1 MSPKVNWDDY
11 NESSSPKRESFPPG
25 IYHVEVESAEERT
38 SASGNGYF
46 SVRLKDME
54 SNKTV
59 CFDIIMLQGKGIG
72 IGLQKLMALGF
83 SKEDSEIVAAE
94 LMGRRA
100 FVALKQ
106 ETYEGQKRLAVDISA
121 KGSSVGYWTEDN
133 PPQEMTPGESDV
145 NDLNAPF

>member
-1 MSPKVNWDDY
+1 
-11 NESSSPKRESFPPG
+11 
-25 IYHVEVESAEERT
+25 
-38 SASGNGYF
+38 
-46 SVRLKDME
+46 ME